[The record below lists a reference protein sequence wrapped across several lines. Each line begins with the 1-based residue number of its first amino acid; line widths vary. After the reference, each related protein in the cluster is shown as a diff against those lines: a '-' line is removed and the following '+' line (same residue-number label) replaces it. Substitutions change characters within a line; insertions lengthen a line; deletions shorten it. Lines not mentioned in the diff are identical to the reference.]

1 MNTKTPLALAAA
13 ALVLFATTACNRN
26 EDASGGTNNTP
37 AATADTAP
45 TDATGTP
52 DTTGGAMPAGDAA
65 NAAPSQTEALALL
78 NVVNDHEVKAAEQ
91 AKSKNV
97 TGDVL
102 AYANMMQAEHTKN
115 MADTTALLDKNGGAP
130 ADTAAIT
137 AQKQKGEAER
147 QQLASLDGDAYAK
160 AYIDAMV
167 ADHADALNKLDSMLI
182 PAATDDAVRQHLTTT
197 RDHVKQHHDRAQEIQ
212 GKLGGAAGTPA
223 AQ

>member
-26 EDASGGTNNTP
+26 EDAAGGTNNTP

-45 TDATGTP
+45 NDATATP
-52 DTTGGAMPAGDAA
+52 DTGAPAPAGDAA
-65 NAAPSQTEALALL
+65 TAAPTQAEALALV
-78 NVVNDHEVKAAEQ
+78 NVINDHEVKAAEQ

-102 AYANMMQAEHTKN
+102 AYANLMQAEHTKN
-115 MADTTALLDKNGGAP
+115 MTDTTALLQKSGGAP

-137 AQKQKGEAER
+137 AQKQKGESTR
-147 QQLASLDGDAYAK
+147 QQLASLDGEAYAR

-167 ADHADALNKLDSMLI
+167 MDHADALTKLESMLI
-182 PAATDDAVRQHLTTT
+182 PAATDDAVRQHLTVT
-197 RDHVKQHHDRAQEIQ
+197 RDHVQQHHSRAKEIQ
-212 GKLGGAAGTPA
+212 GKLGGAGTPA
-223 AQ
+223 PAAQ